1 MSYPH
6 AFIEP
11 SEEGFEH
18 TWALAFP
25 DLPEDKARWLLESIM
40 PEYRPTEDDPTREQ
54 AAAVTFLRI
63 ATRKYGDLDLVL
75 FKFSILFL
83 ETGASGFLDPKLS
96 ATFDW
101 DALFRSAS
109 GVDLFFR
116 SQSAQFRLYLDS
128 AVSAAWLRV
137 PLATRAT
144 TYLAYPMTIV
154 GLIEKIEGVCL
165 PTATT
170 DDIWK
175 ALAKYPDRIGSLQE
189 LADRSDDPL
198 DLSRLSTEEERKAV
212 RGLYL
217 RLVTDV
223 SKGLVAALYDGLSF
237 PCALEEIFGFIA
249 ESTEEGA
256 GLLTGTSRHLDD
268 APPFGKDEPC
278 LAAKICWDYLLG
290 RLKGAE
296 PGEAFSFLSSMMPI
310 TVDTV
315 VEYFGDRDASS
326 LRESAASVVDALY
339 REDVLHLVER
349 SLRSTRGVT
358 RRHDPFS
365 RAIIDEIDS
374 RLAGNPRSR
383 MAYLYSLSIRWFDS
397 MSSEHIPSLGGMKS
411 LEPMVLESIKET
423 GGISPLL
430 CLGDYCDIDVFQE
443 VAWRDAIAMIL
454 ARLGYQAATV
464 AVTADE
470 RNSLFL
476 AALAEQSYSGP
487 MPALFSNP
495 FLQYARIMFGQRFLA
510 SVLSVTAQ
518 GAPEAQRLLSVAIAL
533 EEQSAIDFLGTLGPM
548 DRERLAVPIVALA
561 LSLAGNDGVKGLSSP
576 DRLEGLGLF
585 KVLPLEVLR
594 FLVRDD
600 PLLLKAVVARYF
612 SGGMNEAHPSVSEF
626 TSTYRE
632 LLFVERS
639 FPDRKLKPA
648 ARRIVKTEA
657 AARLVRIAEEGVG
670 SDAHIG
676 LGLAVLILY
685 DAGAEQTPDAEFS
698 EACKK
703 AAQRWFD
710 ATRAC
715 ARSGA
720 SWGDLPSPMPC
731 LQAAVSILW
740 RLKGPWPAVKQLLTL
755 FRHVPV
761 ASIGSDLDPSGADLP
776 GSWQPVA
783 AEIHR
788 ALDRS
793 WSAEDGRALR
803 AEMTHDL
810 LDKLKPSKD
819 PAKKAL
825 VEPDEDW
832 RYAYVRAVAD
842 LGADPSDTGHFHHQ
856 VLDKCAVND
865 PSPMVQ
871 KAAAAAS
878 ARLKTRT
885 GWKAG
890 SSKRMLLHA
899 WWWIRQ
905 AHLISSGAE
914 IDREAALRRRETETR
929 I

>member
-1 MSYPH
+1 LPYPH

-11 SEEGFEH
+11 SEEGLEH

-25 DLPEDKARWLLESIM
+25 DLPEAKARWLLESIM
-40 PEYRPTEDDPTREQ
+40 PEYRPTKDDPTREQ
-54 AAAVTFLRI
+54 EAAVTALRY
-63 ATRKYGDLDLVL
+63 ASKRYRDLDLAP
-75 FKFSILFL
+75 FQFAILFL
-83 ETGASGFLDPKLS
+83 DAGASGFLDPKLS
-96 ATFDW
+96 STFDW

-109 GVDLFFR
+109 AVDLFFG
-116 SQSAQFRLYLDS
+116 SQVAQLRLFSDS
-128 AVSAAWLRV
+128 AIRAAWLKV
-137 PLATRAT
+137 PLATRAM
-144 TYLAYPMTIV
+144 TYLTYPMTIV
-154 GLIEKIEGVCL
+154 GLIETIEGISL
-165 PTATT
+165 PAVLT
-170 DDIWK
+170 DDLWK
-175 ALAKYPDRIGSLQE
+175 ALAKYPDRMGSLRE

-198 DLSRLSTEEERKAV
+198 DLSRLPTEEERKAV

-217 RLVTDV
+217 RLLTDG

-290 RLKGAE
+290 RLKGAD

-326 LRESAASVVDALY
+326 LRESAASAVDALF

-430 CLGDYCDIDVFQE
+430 CLEDYCDIDALQE
-443 VAWRDAIAMIL
+443 AAWRDAIAMIL
-454 ARLGYQAATV
+454 ARIGYRAVAE
-464 AVTADE
+464 AVTVDE
-470 RNSLFL
+470 RNSLFIR
-476 AALAEQSYSGP
+476 AFVDRSYSGP
-487 MPALFSNP
+487 LPAIFSNP
-495 FLQYARIMFGQRFLA
+495 YLEYARLLFDREFLA
-510 SVLSVTAQ
+510 SLFNSSTLSN
-518 GAPEAQRLLSVAIAL
+518 PEAQRLLSVAIAL
-533 EEQSAIDFLGTLGPM
+533 GVESASEVLLPRTPAN
-548 DRERLAVPIVALA
+548 RELPVFIYVAFA
-561 LSLAGNDGVKGLSSP
+561 LSLSSADGAGKLSSP
-576 DRLEGLGLF
+576 DRLDELGLLSL
-585 KVLPLEVLR
+585 LPLDVLA
-594 FLVRDD
+594 FLIPDKTILLDTIVR
-600 PLLLKAVVARYF
+600 KYF
-612 SGGMNEAHPSVSEF
+612 SGETGEAHPSVSDF
-626 TSTYRE
+626 RMRHPE
-632 LLFVERS
+632 LLFERGQ
-639 FPDRKLKPA
+639 FPYSLNPA
-648 ARRIVKTEA
+648 AKRALFKVASPIL
-657 AARLVRIAEEGVG
+657 ARVAEEGVG
-670 SDAHIG
+670 DDAHIG
-676 LGLAVLILY
+676 LGLAELILY
-685 DAGAEQTPDAEFS
+685 DAGAEQTFDPNFS
-698 EACKK
+698 DACKK

-740 RLKGPWPAVKQLLTL
+740 KLKGPWPAVKQLLTL

-783 AEIHR
+783 EAIHT
-788 ALDRS
+788 AFDRS

-819 PAKKAL
+819 PTKKAL

-842 LGADPSDTGHFHHQ
+842 LGADPSDMGHFHHQ

-865 PSPMVQ
+865 PSPRVR
-871 KAAAAAS
+871 KAAATAAAS
-878 ARLKTRT
+878 LRTRT

-914 IDREAALRRRETETR
+914 IDREAALGRRETETR